1 MIRFPSLVSLALAA
15 LLAALLAACAAA
27 PAPRLADNVSRTQFV
42 PSTYRLGVGDL
53 VRVDVFREPDLSL
66 EAGVESS
73 GNLNYPLIGYVPAVG
88 LTARELEA
96 ELTRRLKAGYLRN
109 PEVRAFVIRYRP
121 IFVSGAVRNTGAYPF
136 SEGLTVERALTLAS
150 GMTPLGSAR
159 RIFVLRERAPASERE
174 KVGLDAPLYPGDTVF
189 VEEGVF

>member
-1 MIRFPSLVSLALAA
+1 MICSRPLFLLALAA
-15 LLAALLAACAAA
+15 VLCACAAA
-27 PAPRLADNVSRTQFV
+27 PEPRLADNVSRTQFV
-42 PSTYRLGVGDL
+42 PSTYRLGVGDV

-66 EAGVESS
+66 EAGIESS
-73 GNLNYPLIGYVPAVG
+73 GNLNYPLIGYVQAVG
-88 LTARELEA
+88 LTARELET
-96 ELTRRLKAGYLRN
+96 ELARRLRAGYLRN
-109 PEVRAFVIRYRP
+109 PEVRAFVVRYRP

-150 GMTPLGSAR
+150 GMTPLGSPR
-159 RIFVLRERAPASERE
+159 RIFVLRERAAASARE